1 MPSNIDVIV
10 RAKKLTARE
19 IQKNLAIQW
28 EIEGEKSIMAVDKDI
43 RERDDGRFT
52 FGTIQ
57 MQTSI

>member
-1 MPSNIDVIV
+1 MPSSIDVIIRV
-10 RAKKLTARE
+10 RKLFAWE
-19 IQKNLAIQW
+19 IKKNLAIQW

-43 RERDDGRFT
+43 REREDGRFT